1 MYVTSLQIRQE
12 LRELRRLIEIIRNSV
27 ERKQV
32 CLYSLSLCKSWL
44 SKRKCWT
51 SSRRTR
57 DIQCNYADN

>member
-32 CLYSLSLCKSWL
+32 CLY
-44 SKRKCWT
+44 
-51 SSRRTR
+51 
-57 DIQCNYADN
+57 